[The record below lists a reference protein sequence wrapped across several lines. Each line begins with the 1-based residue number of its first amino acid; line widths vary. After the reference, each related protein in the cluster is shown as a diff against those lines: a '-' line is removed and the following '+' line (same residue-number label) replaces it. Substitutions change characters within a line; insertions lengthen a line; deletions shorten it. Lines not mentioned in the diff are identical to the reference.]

1 MATSGIDTKRAKLD
15 GNEHIVTHNGTHHAD
30 EALAVHL
37 LRKLPQY
44 AQAKLTRTRDQSIID
59 SATIVVDVGAQYDP
73 ARHRYDHHQRGF
85 EETFDSDHKI
95 KLSSAGL
102 VWKHFGKDIVG
113 AHLQLPLDDKRVT
126 LLHMKL
132 YDDFVEAIDGIDNG
146 IPLFPPSAGQPA
158 YSSKTDLSA
167 RVGYLNPAWNETL
180 PSDPAEREADS
191 MRRFERASSLAGGE
205 FFDRLDFSFRS
216 WLPAREI
223 IEKALNNRKDG
234 PSADPQGRLLIFDEF
249 ASWKSHIFD
258 LEKDLNIPD
267 NEKVLYVIYPDES
280 GKWRIQCVPESPD
293 SFVSRKALPEPWRG
307 IRDAELSK
315 LTGIEGCIFVHQS
328 GFIGGNAT
336 KEGALKMA
344 HAALASN
351 V

>member
-73 ARHRYDHHQRGF
+73 AH
-85 EETFDSDHKI
+85 
-95 KLSSAGL
+95 
-102 VWKHFGKDIVG
+102 
-113 AHLQLPLDDKRVT
+113 
-126 LLHMKL
+126 
-132 YDDFVEAIDGIDNG
+132 NG

-223 IEKALNNRKDG
+223 IEKALNNRKMV
-234 PSADPQGRLLIFDEF
+234 
-249 ASWKSHIFD
+249 H
-258 LEKDLNIPD
+258 
-267 NEKVLYVIYPDES
+267 
-280 GKWRIQCVPESPD
+280 
-293 SFVSRKALPEPWRG
+293 LP
-307 IRDAELSK
+307 IL
-315 LTGIEGCIFVHQS
+315 
-328 GFIGGNAT
+328 
-336 KEGALKMA
+336 KEDF
-344 HAALASN
+344 
-351 V
+351 